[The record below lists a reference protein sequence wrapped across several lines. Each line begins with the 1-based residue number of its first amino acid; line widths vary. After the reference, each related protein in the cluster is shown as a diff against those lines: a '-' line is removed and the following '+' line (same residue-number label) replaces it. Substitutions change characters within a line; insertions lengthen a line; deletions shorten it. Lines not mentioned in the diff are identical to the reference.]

1 MKAVVGST
9 VSSSGRHTVSRLAS
23 AATDLLALP
32 ILGPTAVVHLLEAEH
47 ALYHPVRV
55 FDSGGYL

>member
-47 ALYHPVRV
+47 TDGVIKRV
-55 FDSGGYL
+55 FGSGGYL